1 MFSQKY
7 SQVRQPSWY
16 NTKQFYNNSKLTY
29 AYRTYLK
36 FMTTNLNN
44 NMPVDQA
51 ALDRMFELEKKIANV
66 I

>member
-1 MFSQKY
+1 MFSQKHL
-7 SQVRQPSWY
+7 QIRQPSWY
-16 NTKQFYNNSKLTY
+16 NTKQFYNNSNLTN
-29 AYRTYLK
+29 AYKTYLK

>member
-7 SQVRQPSWY
+7 LQIRQPSWY
-16 NTKQFYNNSKLTY
+16 NTKQFYNNSNLTN
-29 AYRTYLK
+29 AYKTYLQ

-44 NMPVDQA
+44 NIPVDQA